1 METRMIDIDCTNDG
15 DSPAM
20 AFEIRFE
27 LLANPGRAV
36 VFPCDSGGRIVED
49 ALSPRARSN
58 LVRVSELVGRDYAYP
73 VVGRTRSM
81 RGMAR

>member
-1 METRMIDIDCTNDG
+1 MSDVFCIDD
-15 DSPAM
+15 AKAQAA

-36 VFPCDSGGRIVED
+36 VFPCDSDGNVIEEV
-49 ALSPRARSN
+49 LSPRARSN

-73 VVGRTRSM
+73 VIERTRSIRDM
-81 RGMAR
+81 RC

>member
-1 METRMIDIDCTNDG
+1 MTDIDCTDG
-15 DSPAM
+15 AESLAM

-36 VFPCDSGGRIVED
+36 VFPCDSGGRIVEE

-73 VVGRTRSM
+73 VIGR
-81 RGMAR
+81 ARCLVVPMSRRT

>member
-1 METRMIDIDCTNDG
+1 MIDIDCTD
-15 DSPAM
+15 DTTSPAM

-36 VFPCDSGGRIVED
+36 VFPCDSGGRIVEE

-58 LVRVSELVGRDYAYP
+58 LVHVSELVGRDYAYP
-73 VVGRTRSM
+73 VIERTRPM
-81 RGMAR
+81 RDGAR

>member
-1 METRMIDIDCTNDG
+1 MTDIDCTCDAK
-15 DSPAM
+15 SSAM

-36 VFPCDSGGRIVED
+36 VFPCDSDGRIVEE

-58 LVRVSELVGRDYAYP
+58 LIRVSELVGRDYAYP
-73 VVGRTRSM
+73 VIGRTQPIRD
-81 RGMAR
+81 MAR

>member
-1 METRMIDIDCTNDG
+1 METAMTDINRTDEAK
-15 DSPAM
+15 SPAM

-36 VFPCDSGGRIVED
+36 VFPCDGDGRIVEE

-73 VVGRTRSM
+73 VIERTIW
-81 RGMAR
+81 

>member
-1 METRMIDIDCTNDG
+1 MTELNCTDSAE
-15 DSPAM
+15 SPAV

-36 VFPCDSGGRIVED
+36 VFPCDSGGRIAEE

-58 LVRVSELVGRDYAYP
+58 LVRVSKLVGRDYAYP

-81 RGMAR
+81 SGTAF

>member
-1 METRMIDIDCTNDG
+1 MTDIDCTD
-15 DSPAM
+15 DTKSPAM

-36 VFPCDSGGRIVED
+36 VFPCDSGGRIVEE

-73 VVGRTRSM
+73 VIGRTRPI
-81 RGMAR
+81 RGMTR